1 MLYYIQKEER
11 KGVEKMKHNLL
22 YVNCLIC
29 GKQLIDLSLD
39 EENFHEYWCDE
50 CNIDIRVK
58 ESEEDE

>member
-1 MLYYIQKEER
+1 
-11 KGVEKMKHNLL
+11 MKHNLL